1 MEAGGTDAR
10 PGDRVAL
17 LGGSGT
23 LADLSAALTE
33 GPWQA
38 GCQERGHQGDSD
50 SLSGSYPTSLR
61 KTFFPFLFEARI

>member
-1 MEAGGTDAR
+1 MEAGGADTS

-17 LGGSGT
+17 LGGPGT
-23 LADLSAALTE
+23 LADLTTVLAE

-50 SLSGSYPTSLR
+50 SLSGS
-61 KTFFPFLFEARI
+61 